1 MPPMNGMGPR
11 GHLTEEEKA
20 NMPKV
25 TGALI
30 KRILSYLKPYWVQF
44 LFVFIAIL
52 LSAAVGLLPSIITGR
67 IVDKAL
73 VERNM
78 AQLIQLCLA
87 ALGAVAVSQIIGVLE
102 SYINSWISQRII
114 FDMKNQMYK
123 HLEYMPHAF
132 FTTEKQGDIITRM
145 NTDISGVGS
154 VISGTLTSI
163 VSNIATVVT
172 TVVALVSMDW
182 KLALIGMVVIPLMI
196 IPSRAVGNT
205 RYKLATES
213 QAKRDEMNQVINE
226 TLSVSGSMLVKL
238 FTREQKEYDN
248 FVKINEEVTQ
258 LSLKEA
264 RSGKWFRVAMG
275 MMTQIGPLLI
285 YLAGGYFLIKQEGSA
300 LTVGTITAT
309 VALINR
315 TGRWNHS

>member
-1 MPPMNGMGPR
+1 MPPGNSLGPR

-20 NMPKV
+20 NKPKV

-30 KRILSYLKPYWVQF
+30 KRILAYLKPYWVQF
-44 LFVFIAIL
+44 VFVFIAIL
-52 LSAAVGLLPSIITGR
+52 LSAAVGLLPSIITGK

-73 VERNM
+73 VERDM
-78 AQLIQLCLA
+78 GQLIQLCLA
-87 ALGAVAVSQIIGVLE
+87 AFGAVAVSQIIGVVE

-172 TVVALVSMDW
+172 TVIALLSMDW
-182 KLALIGMVVIPLMI
+182 RLAVIGMVVIPLMI
-196 IPSRAVGNT
+196 FPSRAVGNT
-205 RYKLATES
+205 CG
-213 QAKRDEMNQVINE
+213 I
-226 TLSVSGSMLVKL
+226 VS
-238 FTREQKEYDN
+238 
-248 FVKINEEVTQ
+248 
-258 LSLKEA
+258 
-264 RSGKWFRVAMG
+264 
-275 MMTQIGPLLI
+275 P
-285 YLAGGYFLIKQEGSA
+285 
-300 LTVGTITAT
+300 VG
-309 VALINR
+309 L
-315 TGRWNHS
+315 

>member
-114 FDMKNQMYK
+114 FDMKNQM
-123 HLEYMPHAF
+123 
-132 FTTEKQGDIITRM
+132 
-145 NTDISGVGS
+145 
-154 VISGTLTSI
+154 
-163 VSNIATVVT
+163 
-172 TVVALVSMDW
+172 
-182 KLALIGMVVIPLMI
+182 
-196 IPSRAVGNT
+196 
-205 RYKLATES
+205 
-213 QAKRDEMNQVINE
+213 
-226 TLSVSGSMLVKL
+226 
-238 FTREQKEYDN
+238 
-248 FVKINEEVTQ
+248 
-258 LSLKEA
+258 
-264 RSGKWFRVAMG
+264 
-275 MMTQIGPLLI
+275 
-285 YLAGGYFLIKQEGSA
+285 
-300 LTVGTITAT
+300 
-309 VALINR
+309 
-315 TGRWNHS
+315 